1 MAGNND
7 LDYSFECEF
16 LLNATQSR
24 ELGKNNPNL
33 LGNFFFFFFVDK
45 KKKVK
50 RKWEDANS

>member
-24 ELGKNNPNL
+24 DLGKNNPNL
-33 LGNFFFFFFVDK
+33 LGKFFFLQTKRK
-45 KKKVK
+45 KE